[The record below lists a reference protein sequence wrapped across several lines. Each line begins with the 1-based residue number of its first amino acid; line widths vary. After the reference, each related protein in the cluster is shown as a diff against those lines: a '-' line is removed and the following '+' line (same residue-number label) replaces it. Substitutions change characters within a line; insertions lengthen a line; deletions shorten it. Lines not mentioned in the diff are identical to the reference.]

1 MSHKFVNIHEL
12 ISHNPSCLNRDDMNM
27 QKSAVFGGVR
37 RARISSQCL
46 KRAFRFSQEYKE
58 ESRSTRTSCKENMF
72 NKSLEIFPEKDP
84 TIIRYILL
92 QAMPKEKVMTAWIKC
107 EMELFINT
115 IENIIGEPVE
125 KNISD
130 LKKICDSLSGV
141 SENSEGEETDKNK
154 KNKLSKELDSLNIK
168 LAKALKTSEEE
179 FLKSGISSVDV
190 ALSGRMCASGVLENV
205 EAAMS
210 MSHAITTH
218 AMEAEIDWFTAMD
231 DLKEEADDAGAGH
244 LNTQEFG
251 AGVFY
256 QYASVDVDLLAKN
269 LGTDRINALEVIGK
283 YLRIMAM
290 TTPGGK
296 QHSFASH
303 SLAHCVMV
311 SLSDMPLSLA
321 NAFENPIKKG
331 REGYVIQ
338 SVKAMLEYWEKI
350 HKAYEINED
359 VAIFTID
366 DSNIKYI
373 NDHVKAF
380 ETIADL
386 QEWITKED

>member
-46 KRAFRFSQEYKE
+46 KRAFRFSPTYKE
-58 ESRSTRTSCKENMF
+58 LLGD
-72 NKSLEIFPEKDP
+72 KSLRTLSTERLVEYMKE
-84 TIIRYILL
+84 
-92 QAMPKEKVMTAWIKC
+92 AMPDVDKDIIVKAVEIGMPG
-107 EMELFINT
+107 NT
-115 IENIIGEPVE
+115 IVTPW
-125 KNISD
+125 
-130 LKKICDSLSGV
+130 LK
-141 SENSEGEETDKNK
+141 EEIQPLVDAILANAVNGKDDKK
-154 KNKLSKELDSLNIK
+154 IK
-168 LAKALKTSEEE
+168 LAMTK
-179 FLKSGISSVDV
+179 FIRSGISSVDV

-231 DLKEEADDAGAGH
+231 DLKVEADDAGAGH

-256 QYASVDVDLLAKN
+256 QYASVNTDQLAKN
-269 LGTDRINALEVIGK
+269 LGSDRKNALDVISK
-283 YLRIMAM
+283 YLRVMAT
-290 TTPGGK
+290 TTPTGK

-303 SLAHCVMV
+303 SLAHCIMISV
-311 SLSDMPLSLA
+311 SAIPLSLA
-321 NAFENPIKKG
+321 NAFENPVKKG
-331 REGYVIQ
+331 REGYVLS
-338 SVKAMLEYWEKI
+338 SVNAMFDYWEKVNR
-350 HKAYEINED
+350 AYEIDED
-359 VAIFTID
+359 VAIFSVD
-366 DSNIKYI
+366 NSNIKKT
-373 NDHVKAF
+373 NDNVKVL
-380 ETIADL
+380 ETIKGL

>member
-1 MSHKFVNIHEL
+1 
-12 ISHNPSCLNRDDMNM
+12 MNM
-27 QKSAVFGGVR
+27 QKSAVFGGAR

-46 KRAFRFSQEYKE
+46 KRAFRFSEDYIE
-58 ESRSTRTSCKENMF
+58 ESRSRRTAQKENML

-84 TIIRYILL
+84 TIIKYILS
-92 QAMPKEKVMTAWIKC
+92 QTMPKEKVMTAWIKG
-107 EMELFINT
+107 EMELLINT
-115 IENIIGEPVE
+115 IENTIGEP
-125 KNISD
+125 SD
-130 LKKICDSLSGV
+130 KKHDDFKKLCYALGLT
-141 SENSEGEETDKNK
+141 SENSEEEDSKGKDKTNA
-154 KNKLSKELDSLNIK
+154 LTKELLDLNK
-168 LAKALKTSEEE
+168 TLNNALVSAEKE
-179 FLKSGISSVDV
+179 FLKSGISSIDV
-190 ALSGRMCASGVLENV
+190 ALSGRMCTSDILQNV

-231 DLKEEADDAGAGH
+231 DLKEESEDAGAGH

-256 QYASVDVDLLAKN
+256 QYASVDVDLLAKH
-269 LGTDRINALEVIGK
+269 LGTDRKNAFDSIAG
-283 YLRIMAM
+283 YLRVMAT
-290 TTPGGK
+290 TTPTGK

-331 REGYVIQ
+331 REGYVLP
-338 SVKAMLEYWEKI
+338 SVKAMLDYWEKVN
-350 HKAYEINED
+350 KAYEIDEN
-359 VAIFTID
+359 VAIFTVD
-366 DSNIKYI
+366 DSNIKNI

-380 ETIADL
+380 ETITAL

>member
-1 MSHKFVNIHEL
+1 
-12 ISHNPSCLNRDDMNM
+12 MNM
-27 QKSAVFGGVR
+27 QKSAVFGGTR

-46 KRAFRFSQEYKE
+46 KRAFRFSSAYKE
-58 ESRSTRTSCKENMF
+58 LLGD
-72 NKSLEIFPEKDP
+72 KSLRTLSTERLVDYMKNVMPDVGEGK
-84 TIIRYILL
+84 IRK
-92 QAMPKEKVMTAWIKC
+92 AVEEGMPGGTVVTPWLKEEMLSLVNAVLANTVEDNDGIKIDDKKV
-107 EMELFINT
+107 
-115 IENIIGEPVE
+115 
-125 KNISD
+125 
-130 LKKICDSLSGV
+130 
-141 SENSEGEETDKNK
+141 
-154 KNKLSKELDSLNIK
+154 K
-168 LAKALKTSEEE
+168 LAMTE
-179 FLKSGISSVDV
+179 FMKSGISSVDV

-218 AMEAEIDWFTAMD
+218 SMEAEIDWFTAMD

-256 QYASVDVDLLAKN
+256 QYASVDADLLAKN
-269 LGTDRINALEVIGK
+269 LGTDRKNALEVIGK
-283 YLRIMAM
+283 YLRIMAI

-311 SLSDMPLSLA
+311 SVSDMPLSLA

-366 DSNIKYI
+366 DSNIKNI
-373 NDHVKAF
+373 SDHIKAF
-380 ETIADL
+380 ETITAL
-386 QEWITKED
+386 QEWITKEG

>member
-1 MSHKFVNIHEL
+1 MSYKFVNVHEL

-46 KRAFRFSQEYKE
+46 KRAFRFSSLYKE
-58 ESRSTRTSCKENMF
+58 LF
-72 NKSLEIFPEKDP
+72 GDKSLRTLSTERLTEYMKEVMPDVDEQTIRAAVEEGMPGGTVVTPWLKEEIQPLLSAVLANTVKDKEG
-84 TIIRYILL
+84 IKIDDKKVKI
-92 QAMPKEKVMTAWIKC
+92 AMTE
-107 EMELFINT
+107 FI
-115 IENIIGEPVE
+115 
-125 KNISD
+125 
-130 LKKICDSLSGV
+130 
-141 SENSEGEETDKNK
+141 
-154 KNKLSKELDSLNIK
+154 
-168 LAKALKTSEEE
+168 
-179 FLKSGISSVDV
+179 KSGISSIDV

-256 QYASVDVDLLAKN
+256 QYASVDIDLLAKN
-269 LGTDRINALEVIGK
+269 MGSDRKNALEVIGK
-283 YLRIMAM
+283 YLRIMAT

-303 SLAHCVMV
+303 SLAHCLMV
-311 SLSDMPLSLA
+311 SVSDMPLSLA
-321 NAFENPIKKG
+321 NAFENPVKKG
-331 REGYVIQ
+331 REGYALP
-338 SVKAMLEYWEKI
+338 SVKAMLDYWGRVK
-350 HKAYEINED
+350 KAYEVDED

-366 DSNIKYI
+366 DSVIK
-373 NDHVKAF
+373 NMNGNVKAF
-380 ETIADL
+380 ETIANL
-386 QEWITKED
+386 QEWIAKGD